1 MKIMRWM
8 IVISCLAS
16 FVVAC
21 NNTPQPVPDPD
32 ENPTPITQEQ
42 IEAALTIVEM
52 DENAAKVK
60 PSTQIRESVLP
71 IGKNRLAAIVSVDR
85 STGTVVFDKS
95 QLDTA
100 ALAKM
105 NPDTVLVGYHPQR
118 AKRGFLRKI
127 KSVTDLGGQLSV
139 VTEAAKLRDVFSG
152 GGFRVQRRST
162 VNAASKVILTDGQV
176 LPMKIAGS
184 GTQSRGIVNLPVE
197 KTFCPVNTDGN
208 KNTKND
214 QICVTGSLDF
224 DLGFD
229 FSFDCEGFLC
239 TNPYLDTHV
248 TFTENAKLIVEGK
261 LTRTIDKDYLIGKA
275 VLGSFTIPVLGI
287 PLVFVAEMQIRLKI
301 NGTVSASLKFV
312 AEQQLEITAGVE
324 LKDGDFKAY
333 TKFDNDVN
341 TSSVDVS
348 IDAEAKATL
357 EGELSVL
364 LYGITGPTLSAE
376 AWARIVAGFPRN
388 PTWELTAGL
397 DWFIGVKLDLFGL
410 VNLDWDKRL
419 TGLKWDIAEAANT
432 KPIVTVKEPV
442 DEEEL
447 TLPNLYEP
455 LILPLASRLSIISE
469 IYDVPVRVKSEDA
482 QDGTNCCTLQWY
494 VDDVLKLT
502 TRPGSGHDPT
512 LRISRSTPTTEN
524 EKKHEIRIE
533 STDSNGATTT
543 KRFKLK
549 INKCENTVTFVGGGK
564 GCILQAP
571 FNPLPYPYPLPTT
584 W

>member
-1 MKIMRWM
+1 MKQFRWF
-8 IVISCLAS
+8 ILFAILA
-16 FVVAC
+16 VLAIAC
-21 NNTPQPVPDPD
+21 GGTTPPPPDPD
-32 ENPTPITQEQ
+32 ENPAPITQEQ
-42 IEAALTIVEM
+42 IEAALTVIEM
-52 DENAAKVK
+52 EDKAATVK
-60 PSTQIRESVLP
+60 PSTQIRDSVLP
-71 IGKNRLAAIVSVDR
+71 IGKNRLAAIVSADR

-95 QLDTA
+95 LLDSQ
-100 ALAKM
+100 ALSKM
-105 NPDTVLVGYHPQR
+105 VADTILVGYHPQR

-127 KSVTDLGGQLSV
+127 KSVTDLGTQLSV
-139 VTEAAKLRDVFSG
+139 VTEAAKLRDIFAG

-162 VNAASKVILTDGQV
+162 VNAASKVILADGQV
-176 LPMKIAGS
+176 LPIKVAGS
-184 GTQSRGIVNLPVE
+184 GAQTRGIVNLPVE

-229 FSFDCEGFLC
+229 FSFDCEGILC

-287 PLVFVAEMQIRLKI
+287 PLVFVAEIQIRLQI

-324 LKDGDFKAY
+324 LKDGNFKPY
-333 TKFDNDVN
+333 TKFDNDVQ

-364 LYGITGPTLSAE
+364 LYDITGPTLSAG
-376 AWARIVAGFPRN
+376 AWAKIVAGFPRN

-419 TGLKWDIAEAANT
+419 TGLKWDIAEAKNT
-432 KPIVTVKEPV
+432 KPVITIKYPV
-442 DEEEL
+442 DEEEM
-447 TLPNLYEP
+447 TLPNE
-455 LILPLASRLSIISE
+455 LAPTIFE
-469 IYDVPVRVKSEDA
+469 AYYVDFDAKAEDA
-482 QDGTNCCTLQWY
+482 QDGTNCCTLNWY
-494 VDDVLKLT
+494 VDDLYKVT
-502 TRPGSGHDPT
+502 TLPGSGHKPRLLVSGTGPNFDG
-512 LRISRSTPTTEN
+512 RHN
-524 EKKHEIRIE
+524 IRIE
-533 STDSNGATTT
+533 ATDSDGASVT
-543 KRFKLK
+543 KRFN
-549 INKCENTVTFVGGGK
+549 IQIYKCQNVVELNLIGGGTTK
-564 GCILQAP
+564 ACILQAP
-571 FNPLPYPYPLPTT
+571 FNPLPYPYSSSLPLT